1 MCYNKVVHVPR
12 VPCLALIIPLFA
24 TIFSGSELRAEPPAK
39 GRDTLSGTIRVLASH
54 SFERVPNDTRSRE
67 FYYLT
72 LASFP
77 PSKNSNTTAEVGVD
91 STRTVILYEEQTSK
105 QSATVPEQSIWALTL
120 PKEIAFSAKNW
131 DVAYHPETERLLI
144 FLFYYDSVI
153 SGIYDNTFQTDPKSP
168 RFSIR
173 IWSVDPTSKHPTKE
187 VLAKVPEPN
196 KALQSSS
203 IHFGDRFKLPLPDSR
218 KTHLVGIQS
227 VRVIL
232 TKEEADV
239 YLIRHDVSDPIQMKV
254 NLKTEKGAIVKEPR
268 SKD

>member
-1 MCYNKVVHVPR
+1 MCHNKVVQVPR
-12 VPCLALIIPLFA
+12 VPFLALLVAFSAA
-24 TIFSGSELRAEPPAK
+24 TFNASELQAQPPAK
-39 GRDTLSGTIRVLASH
+39 GNDALTDTMRVLASH
-54 SFERVPNDTRSRE
+54 SFERAPNDKRSRE
-67 FYYLT
+67 FYNLA

-77 PSKNSNTTAEVGVD
+77 PCKNNTAEVAVD
-91 STRTVILYEEQTSK
+91 STRTVILYEAQKSK
-105 QSATVPEQSIWALTL
+105 HSATAPEQAIWALTL

-131 DVAYHPETERLLI
+131 DVAYHPETERVLI

-153 SGIYDNTFQTDPKSP
+153 TGVYDNSFQNDPKSP

-173 IWSVDPTSKHPTKE
+173 IWSVDPALKQPILE
-187 VLAKVPEPN
+187 VLAKASEPI

-203 IHFGDRFKLPLPDSR
+203 IHFSARFKLPLPDSR

-268 SKD
+268 GKEQ